1 MECKNYSW
9 SDLSVGLTES
19 FSVNVTQEIQ
29 DAFTKLTGDINP
41 MHIDSNFAI
50 REGYRDKIVYGMLT
64 ASFYSTLVGVYLPG
78 QKCLFHECDVQWPKP
93 VYIGDTLTVVGKI
106 CEMDERFH
114 RIKIKAHVVN
124 QHNEKVSRASLS
136 VGVVE

>member
-9 SDLSVGLTES
+9 SVLSIGLTES
-19 FSVNVTQEIQ
+19 FSVTVNQELQ
-29 DAFTKLTGDINP
+29 DTFTKLTGDINP
-41 MHIDSNFAI
+41 MHLDSNYAV
-50 REGYRDKIVYGMLT
+50 RMGYQDKIVYGMLT

-78 QKCLFHECDVQWPKP
+78 QRCLFHECDVQWPKP
-93 VYIGDTLTVVGKI
+93 VYIGDTLTIIGKI
-106 CEMDERFH
+106 SEMDERFH
-114 RIKIKAHVVN
+114 RIKIKAHILN

>member
-9 SDLSVGLTES
+9 SELSIGLTES
-19 FSVNVTQEIQ
+19 FSVTVNQELQ
-29 DAFTKLTGDINP
+29 DTFTKLTGDINP
-41 MHIDSNFAI
+41 MHLDSNYAV
-50 REGYRDKIVYGMLT
+50 RMGYQDKIVYGMLT

-78 QKCLFHECDVQWPKP
+78 QRCLFHECDVQWPKP
-93 VYIGDTLTVVGKI
+93 VYIGDTLTIIGKI
-106 CEMDERFH
+106 SEMDERFH
-114 RIKIKAHVVN
+114 RIKIKAHILN